1 MPVIEKLLKKENK
14 LLAELKELN
23 GEKARKGKIRKLTK
37 KLEEIRRKLDQ
48 VTRKEDDKLAQIRA
62 EQAVLL
68 ANDVLNSLGALGYEF
83 FDSTS
88 EEDIIASR
96 SRISEFFK
104 DDETRTILQKLLY
117 KA

>member
-23 GEKARKGKIRKLTK
+23 GEKARKGKIKKLTK

-68 ANDVLNSLGALGYEF
+68 ANSLGALGYEF

>member
-23 GEKARKGKIRKLTK
+23 GEKARKGKIKKLTK

-68 ANDVLNSLGALGYEF
+68 ANDVLNSLGALGYEI

>member
-14 LLAELKELN
+14 LLAALKELDEN
-23 GEKARKGKIRKLTK
+23 NSRKGKIKKLTK
-37 KLEEIRRKLDQ
+37 KLEEVRAKLDEI
-48 VTRKEDDKLAQIRA
+48 TRKKEDELAQFRA

-83 FDSTS
+83 FDADSK
-88 EEDIIASR
+88 EDIVASR
-96 SRISEFFK
+96 ERISEFFK
-104 DDETRTILQKLLY
+104 DDETRTALQKLLY

>member
-1 MPVIEKLLKKENK
+1 M
-14 LLAELKELN
+14 N
-23 GEKARKGKIRKLTK
+23 GEKAKKGKIKKLTK
-37 KLEEIRRKLDQ
+37 KLEEIRRKLD
-48 VTRKEDDKLAQIRA
+48 QIRA

>member
-1 MPVIEKLLKKENK
+1 MSVIEKLLKKENK

-23 GEKARKGKIRKLTK
+23 GEKAKKGKIKKLTK
-37 KLEEIRRKLDQ
+37 KLEEIRRKLD
-48 VTRKEDDKLAQIRA
+48 QIRA

>member
-1 MPVIEKLLKKENK
+1 M
-14 LLAELKELN
+14 N
-23 GEKARKGKIRKLTK
+23 GEKARKGKIKKLTK

-96 SRISEFFK
+96 SRICIFLYPLNVNNITQSPHPFLPVSPSVFP
-104 DDETRTILQKLLY
+104 LLPASQNY
-117 KA
+117 F